1 MKNSVLVFDPSST
14 RRNTIKGVFI
24 NDYNV
29 YEGNNAEEVFCILND
44 FTPDII
50 MIAVQPGKKETHLDF
65 IQELKKSDRYGS
77 VIILSLIKEFCEETI
92 LHTLK
97 SGAHDFHV
105 YTTNKNILLHKVNN
119 LINYKKS
126 LSNKVLGHHFSAI
139 NETIHSEEVKKLKK
153 FEQLIEEQI
162 KDDIEID
169 INSIAKVLNLSQR
182 TFERAVKKTYKMT
195 PVRYIM
201 SKRLEKSLQLLKTGQ
216 ISIKDIAYQ
225 SGFNSVAYF
234 SKCFRSFYGYSPSIV
249 KRNQAII

>member
-50 MIAVQPGKKETHLDF
+50 MIAVQPGKKSTHLDF
-65 IQELKKSDRYGS
+65 IQELKKSDKYGS

-97 SGAHDFHV
+97 SGAHDFHI
-105 YTTNKNILLHKVNN
+105 YNTNKNILLHKVNN

-139 NETIHSEEVKKLKK
+139 NETLHSEEVKKLKK

-162 KDDIEID
+162 KDDIESD
-169 INSIAKVLNLSQR
+169 INSIAKELN
-182 TFERAVKKTYKMT
+182 
-195 PVRYIM
+195 
-201 SKRLEKSLQLLKTGQ
+201 
-216 ISIKDIAYQ
+216 
-225 SGFNSVAYF
+225 
-234 SKCFRSFYGYSPSIV
+234 
-249 KRNQAII
+249 